1 MILSRQ
7 KTDKVYPPQNQV
19 KNCPERKMENETQV
33 DKPLDSK
40 VELEKHLPEWFVLL
54 RKLVAE
60 HLNTKEE
67 INSEAKNDE
76 PARA

>member
-1 MILSRQ
+1 
-7 KTDKVYPPQNQV
+7 
-19 KNCPERKMENETQV
+19 MENYEL

-40 VELEKHLPEWFVLL
+40 VELEKHLPEWFILL

-60 HLNTKEE
+60 HLNVKEE
-67 INSEAKNDE
+67 IKLNSEAKNDE